1 MPDDDEAT
9 VGESVVTGPN
19 SVGIALSPPDDDD
32 ADEETDGDALPP
44 GTVAPPDGIMVALL
58 GLGDGVPSPVI
69 GDNEGSILLDTFI
82 ADGAAVEGIVVGDTD
97 VELPSVMDDDMLG
110 LLLGAVITAS
120 VPF

>member
-1 MPDDDEAT
+1 MPDDDEAA
-9 VGESVVTGPN
+9 VGESVVTGLN
-19 SVGIALSPPDDDD
+19 SVGIALSPPDDDA

-44 GTVAPPDGIMVALL
+44 DTVAPPDGIMVTLL
-58 GLGDGVPSPVI
+58 GDGDGVPSPGI
-69 GDNEGSILLDTFI
+69 GDSEGSILLDTFM
-82 ADGAAVEGIVVGDTD
+82 ADGAAVEGI

>member
-1 MPDDDEAT
+1 M
-9 VGESVVTGPN
+9 GESLVTAPN
-19 SVGIALSPPDDDD
+19 SVGIALNPPDDDA

-44 GTVAPPDGIMVALL
+44 GTVAPPDGIMVVL

-69 GDNEGSILLDTFI
+69 GDNEGSIILDTFI
-82 ADGAAVEGIVVGDTD
+82 ADGAAVEGIAVGDTD

-110 LLLGAVITAS
+110 LLLGAVIKAS

>member
-1 MPDDDEAT
+1 M
-9 VGESVVTGPN
+9 GESVFTGPN
-19 SVGIALSPPDDDD
+19 SVGIALNPPDDDA

-58 GLGDGVPSPVI
+58 GLGDGVPSPVL
-69 GDNEGSILLDTFI
+69 GDKEGPILLDTFM
-82 ADGAAVEGIVVGDTD
+82 ADGVAVEGIAVGDTV
-97 VELPSVMDDDMLG
+97 VEWPSVMDDDMLG

>member
-1 MPDDDEAT
+1 MPDDDEAA

-19 SVGIALSPPDDDD
+19 SVGIALNPPDDDA

-44 GTVAPPDGIMVALL
+44 VAPPDGIMVALL
-58 GLGDGVPSPVI
+58 GLGDGVPPPVI
-69 GDNEGSILLDTFI
+69 GDNEGTILLDTFI
-82 ADGAAVEGIVVGDTD
+82 ADGAAVEGDTV

-110 LLLGAVITAS
+110 LLLGAVISAS

>member
-1 MPDDDEAT
+1 VPDDDEAA

-19 SVGIALSPPDDDD
+19 SVGIALSPPDDDA

-44 GTVAPPDGIMVALL
+44 GTVAPPDGIIVALL

-69 GDNEGSILLDTFI
+69 GDNEGSVLLDTFM
-82 ADGAAVEGIVVGDTD
+82 ADGATVEGDTV